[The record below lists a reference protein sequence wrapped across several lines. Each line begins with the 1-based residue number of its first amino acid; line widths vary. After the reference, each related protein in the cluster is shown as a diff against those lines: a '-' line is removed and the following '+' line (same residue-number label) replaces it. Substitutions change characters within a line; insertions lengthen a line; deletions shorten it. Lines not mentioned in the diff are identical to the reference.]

1 MKLGIMGSGFIVK
14 DFFTF
19 SHLVEGLEVVSM
31 YARNK
36 EKLAEYCEQY
46 SIEGAYDQME
56 YFFQDKNMEVVYVAL
71 PNHMHYDA
79 CKKAMQAGYD
89 VICEKPFTSNKE
101 ELEELIA
108 LSKETNTMLIEA
120 VTTHYLPNM
129 QLVKDS
135 IDTLGDIK
143 IVTTNYS
150 QYSSRYDAFKEGTIL
165 PAFNYE
171 MSGGALMDLNVYNVN
186 FVVALFGMPKAV
198 QYNANVE
205 KNIDTSGILTL
216 QYDNFQAVCIGAKDC
231 KAPVMSTIQ
240 GDKGNL
246 KITCP
251 VSLINDFTV
260 ASNSDTNA
268 LPTNIQ
274 GDEHRMY
281 YEFVKF
287 VELFE
292 TRNQAFIDAS
302 LEVSLNV
309 MDVLTQ
315 ARKSAGIVFPADLK

>member
-19 SHLVEGLEVVSM
+19 SHQVEGMEVVSM

-36 EKLAEYCEQY
+36 EKLAEFCEVEKIQGSY
-46 SIEGAYDQME
+46 HEMDD
-56 YFFQDKNMEVVYVAL
+56 FFQDKNMEVVYVAL

-79 CKKAMQAGYD
+79 CKKALEAGYD
-89 VICEKPFTSNKE
+89 VVCEKPFTSNKA
-101 ELEELIA
+101 ELEELIQLA
-108 LSKETNTMLIEA
+108 KDKKKMLIEA

-129 QLVKDS
+129 ALVKEGVK
-135 IDTLGDIK
+135 TLGDIK

-150 QYSSRYDAFKEGTIL
+150 QYSSRYDAFKQGKIL
-165 PAFNYE
+165 PAFDYE
-171 MSGGALMDLNVYNVN
+171 MSGGALMDLNVYNIN
-186 FVVALFGMPKAV
+186 FVVALFGMPQKV
-198 QYNANVE
+198 EYMANVE
-205 KNIDTSGILTL
+205 KNIDTSGIVTL
-216 QYDNFQAVCIGAKDC
+216 DYGTFKAVCIGAKDC

-240 GDKGNL
+240 GNEGNI

-251 VSLINDFTV
+251 VSLIDDFTIAKNSENQV
-260 ASNSDTNA
+260 A
-268 LPTNIQ
+268 PTNVQ
-274 GDEHRMY
+274 DDHHRMY

-292 TRNQAFIDAS
+292 TREQAFIDAS
-302 LEVSLNV
+302 LEVSLQV

-315 ARKSAGIVFPADLK
+315 ARKSAGIVFPADHK